1 MRQRLCIW
9 FCERRKLCYIE
20 LCNAVDY
27 MPQDTLPPQL
37 LYNLDDKPPVLG
49 AAFVGFQHLLAIIG
63 GILTAPFL
71 IALGMGLNAEDS
83 AYVISSALVVS
94 GFATLIQINRVGMLG
109 AGLLSIQGTSFAFIG
124 IMIFAYQKLALDMT
138 SGEALGAIFGSSAA
152 CAALML
158 VLSLFIRQLKNIIT
172 TNVAG
177 ATIILIG
184 LSLIQSTLQN
194 LMGSFDAAGGLEGS
208 GISHLALAAVV
219 FAVIVVIANLRQV
232 WLRLSSITVGLVIGI
247 LAALQMGIADFSG
260 VTEGDIFFFPA
271 LWSYP
276 LTVDIQVMVL
286 IMPIFLVSAMESI
299 GDITATNN
307 LSGLKTGTP
316 DYWLRVRGGI
326 MATAF
331 NSFIAALFCTFPS
344 TTFSQNNGVIRLTGV
359 CSRYVGNYV
368 AGFLVVLGC
377 LPIVTASFQRIPSEV
392 IFGATLLMFMLVAV
406 SGFRVV
412 EMAHPRARDW
422 TVVSL
427 AIVLGYVI
435 SMYIDRVPSLS
446 PEIVILFQFPVS
458 TGALVALVLEF
469 VIPSG
474 DADTNA

>member
-1 MRQRLCIW
+1 MT
-9 FCERRKLCYIE
+9 
-20 LCNAVDY
+20 
-27 MPQDTLPPQL
+27 QDTLQPQL
-37 LYNLDDKPPVLG
+37 LYELDDKPPVMG

-94 GFATLIQINRVGMLG
+94 GFATLIQINRMGMLG

-124 IMIFAYQKLALDMT
+124 IMIFAYQKLTLNMT
-138 SGEALGAIFGSSAA
+138 SFEALGAIFGSSAA

-194 LMGSFDAAGGLEGS
+194 LLGSFNAAGGLEGS

-219 FAVIVVIANLRQV
+219 FAVIVVIASLRQV
-232 WLRLSSITVGLVIGI
+232 WLRLSSITIGLGFGI

-260 VTEGDIFFFPA
+260 VTNGDIFFIPEFGR
-271 LWSYP
+271 YP
-276 LTVDIQVMVL
+276 LTVDLQVMLL

-307 LSGLKTGTP
+307 LSGLQTGTP
-316 DYWLRVRGGI
+316 DYWLRIRGGI
-326 MATAF
+326 MGTAF

-359 CSRYVGNYV
+359 CSRQVGNYV
-368 AGFLVVLGC
+368 AGFLIILGC
-377 LPIVTASFQRIPSEV
+377 LPVVTAVFQRIPSEV
-392 IFGATLLMFMLVAV
+392 IFGATLLMFMLVAL

-412 EMAHPRARDW
+412 EMAQPKFRDW
-422 TVVSL
+422 TIVAL

-435 SMYIDRVPSLS
+435 SMFIDRVPNLS

-458 TGALVALVLEF
+458 TGALVALLLEF

-474 DADTNA
+474 DADASD

>member
-1 MRQRLCIW
+1 MT
-9 FCERRKLCYIE
+9 
-20 LCNAVDY
+20 
-27 MPQDTLPPQL
+27 QDTIQPQL
-37 LYNLDDKPPVLG
+37 LYKLDDKPPVLG

-124 IMIFAYQKLALDMT
+124 IMIFAYQKLALNMT
-138 SGEALGAIFGSSAA
+138 SFEALGAIFGSSAA

-194 LMGSFDAAGGLEGS
+194 LLGSFNTAGGLEGS
-208 GISHLALAAVV
+208 GISHLALAVVV
-219 FAVIVVIANLRQV
+219 FAVIVVVANLHQV
-232 WLRLSSITVGLVIGI
+232 WLRLSSITIGLVIGI

-260 VTEGDIFFFPA
+260 VTEGDIFFIPEFGR
-271 LWSYP
+271 YP

-316 DYWLRVRGGI
+316 DYWLRIRGGI

-331 NSFIAALFCTFPS
+331 SSFIAALFCTFPS

-368 AGFLVVLGC
+368 AGFLVLLGC
-377 LPIVTASFQRIPSEV
+377 LPIVTAVFQRIPSEV
-392 IFGATLLMFMLVAV
+392 IFGATLLMFMLVAL

-412 EMAHPRARDW
+412 EMAQPKARDW
-422 TVVSL
+422 TVVGL

-435 SMYIDRVPSLS
+435 SMSIDRVPNLS

-458 TGALVALVLEF
+458 TGALVALILEF

-474 DADTNA
+474 DADASD